1 MRKAE
6 RKKTMTVENMVSTRT
21 GNTVANQFVITD
33 GNTLTF
39 QSYESEIMNVNVP
52 NRVMII
58 HPDWNYSRT
67 TAKYRKAFLEDYCNI
82 RSLGTKEI
90 GFMLNFMSDL
100 ETNEQEFVIDG
111 EMWTVKKAA

>member
-1 MRKAE
+1 
-6 RKKTMTVENMVSTRT
+6 MTVENMASTRT
-21 GNTVANQFVITD
+21 GNPVANQFVITD

-67 TAKYRKAFLEDYCNI
+67 TAKYRNAFLKDYCNI
-82 RSLGTKEI
+82 RSLGTKAI
-90 GFMLNFMSDL
+90 RAILDL
-100 ETNEQEFVIDG
+100 MTDIETDELEFVIDG